1 MREYAMTMSPAAW
14 ARRDDTADAYAI
26 WLRTPRW
33 RWLRRRSLWRVVE
46 ILTGELDRLMAAA
59 REQS

>member
-1 MREYAMTMSPAAW
+1 MTMSPAAW
-14 ARRDDTADAYAI
+14 ARRDDTADAYAV

-46 ILTGELDRLMAAA
+46 VFTADLDRLMSGGAP
-59 REQS
+59 